1 MGQMLQ
7 AAREALQESQRV
19 ADDRLVA
26 LRLKLLVY
34 QALSY

>member
-19 ADDRLVA
+19 AEDRQVV
-26 LRLKLLVY
+26 KLLVY
-34 QALSY
+34 QAFSY